1 MNENFSNLKEM
12 NAKYIG
18 KSPEQI
24 ISQAI
29 NDFGQRIVYVSSF
42 GTESAVVLHMISKI
56 DKFLPVLLLNTHFL
70 FDETL
75 EYKNKLLE
83 KLSLRNFKEIFPDQ
97 NTLNNKDFENKLW
110 DINPDKC
117 CEIRKVLPL
126 KKELKFFDAWIS
138 GRKSYQSSERRALNV
153 VEFQNNKAVIN
164 PLVNFS
170 QKDVEEYFLS
180 FDLPRHPLSSQGY
193 LSIGCKPC
201 TSKCSNVNDM
211 RSGRWINQKK
221 TECGIHLKF
230 DSMKNINNG

>member
-24 ISQAI
+24 ISLAI

-42 GTESAVVLHMISKI
+42 GTESAIVLHMISKI
-56 DKFLPVLLLNTHFL
+56 DKFLPILLLNTHFL

-126 KKELKFFDAWIS
+126 KKELQFFDAWIS

-180 FDLPRHPLSSQGY
+180 YDLPRHPLLSQGY

-211 RSGRWINQKK
+211 RSGRWINQNK